1 MGEGVCIWARFL
13 SGRELIRSLIVI
25 KYRNDETIYI
35 YMVGNYT
42 FKCSFML

>member
-1 MGEGVCIWARFL
+1 MGKVP
-13 SGRELIRSLIVI
+13 IRKEIN
-25 KYRNDETIYI
+25 KKFDCDKNRNDETIYI